1 MVKNLS
7 AMWETQV
14 QSLGRKDPL
23 EKGMATPLV
32 FLPGE
37 SHGQRILAGYSPWG
51 CKETDTTKQ
60 LTFTYLVTLYPTTL
74 LKLFI
79 SSNSFLMECF
89 RVFYVS
95 HMICKLWQ
103 LYFFLP
109 HSHAFSCL
117 MDLAW
122 TSNTTLNKTPKSGH
136 PCLVPDLFGS
146 TTHVV
151 CGILVPG
158 PGILLRPSTVGAKS

>member
-89 RVFYVS
+89 RVFYVP
-95 HMICKLWQ
+95 HMICKQ
-103 LYFFLP
+103 
-109 HSHAFSCL
+109 
-117 MDLAW
+117 
-122 TSNTTLNKTPKSGH
+122 
-136 PCLVPDLFGS
+136 
-146 TTHVV
+146 
-151 CGILVPG
+151 
-158 PGILLRPSTVGAKS
+158 